1 MEQSMPLAENI
12 KRLRVTKGLTQAQVA
27 EQAGLSRVAFRD
39 IETGKT
45 QSPRVGNL
53 QGIAQALGVGLQDLL
68 AEPPRLETVR
78 FRSKKLRTSK
88 ARVRRQEIVVNVAR
102 WLQDFNGLEK
112 MLACEEPYA
121 LSGVAKEAA
130 SWRSS
135 DRGKRAAVV
144 ARQALGLEADEP
156 IRDIC
161 GLLESAGLKVRI
173 VTSELESFF
182 GLSVGPEDGGPAI
195 VVNVR
200 DDITVERRIFTVAH
214 ELGHLLLHPGAYDV
228 EEVEEDE
235 AEEREA
241 HLFGSH
247 FLVPQEG
254 FDKEWEESAGLHP
267 VDRVLHVKRIFRVSY
282 MTILYRLI
290 EMGIADGRIW
300 RWFKGEYRRIYGE
313 SFGQKE
319 EPLPLAPADFVEDR
333 LSRMVRRALE
343 AEEISLSRGAEILG
357 LDLYAMRERA
367 AAWEHVR

>member
-1 MEQSMPLAENI
+1 MPLAENI

-27 EQAGLSRVAFRD
+27 EQAGLSRIAFRD

-53 QGIAQALGVGLQDLL
+53 QSIAEALGARLQDLL

-88 ARVRRQEIVVNVAR
+88 ARERRKEIVVNVAR

-112 MLACEEPYA
+112 ILACEKPYA
-121 LSGVAKEAA
+121 LSDVAKKAA
-130 SWRSS
+130 SWRFS
-135 DRGKRAAVV
+135 DRGKKAAVA
-144 ARQALGLEADEP
+144 AREALGLEEDEP

-161 GLLESAGLKVRI
+161 GLLESAGVKIRI
-173 VTSELESFF
+173 VDSALESFF

-200 DDITVERRIFTVAH
+200 EDITVERRIFTAAH

-235 AEEREA
+235 AEEKEA

-267 VDRVLHVKRIFRVSY
+267 VDRVLHVKRIFRASY

-290 EMGIADGRIW
+290 EMGIANEHIW
-300 RWFKGEYRRIYGE
+300 PWFNAEYRRIYGE
-313 SFGQKE
+313 SFGRKE

-343 AEEISLSRGAEILG
+343 KEKISLSRAAEILG
-357 LDLYAMRERA
+357 EDLYAMRERA
-367 AAWEHVR
+367 AAWKHVK